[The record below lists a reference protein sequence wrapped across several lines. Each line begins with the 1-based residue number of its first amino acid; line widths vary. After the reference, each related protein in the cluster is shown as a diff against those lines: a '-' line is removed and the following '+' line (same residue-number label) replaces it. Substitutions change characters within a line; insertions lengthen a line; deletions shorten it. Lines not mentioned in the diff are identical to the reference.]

1 MQLNFD
7 TVDTPALPAATV
19 MMLRDTPAGMEVFLV
34 KRHSASDVL
43 GGAYVFPG
51 GKVDV
56 GDTAPD
62 MARRLDQ
69 SPTALHAALNEHDI
83 DAITAAGLYVAA
95 LREVYEECGVLFA
108 EPAPNETEDSEPQ
121 SQASEASLTHLTGTG
136 ASFDTLMDQ
145 HGLRLQTRK
154 LVPWARWV
162 TPTAPSLM
170 RKRFDT
176 RFFVSLVPSLQ
187 TASHDDHETTDSV
200 WLSPRDAL
208 NHYWQDRMALAPPQI
223 MSLAHLARFT
233 TAGEAMADALGR
245 KPALIRPQ
253 PYDMEGTRVI
263 CYPGDALH
271 SVKERAVPGPT
282 RLYYRNKRFEP
293 QQGFDALFD

>member
-7 TVDTPALPAATV
+7 TVDTPALPASTV
-19 MMLRDTPAGMEVFLV
+19 MMLRDTSAGMEVFLL
-34 KRHSASDVL
+34 KRHTASDVL

-51 GKVDV
+51 GKVDA

-62 MARRLDQ
+62 MASRLDQ
-69 SPTALHAALNEHDI
+69 KPVALHAALNEHDI
-83 DAITAAGLYVAA
+83 DAITASGLYVAA

-108 EPAPNETEDSEPQ
+108 EPAQHDTDEMELLHPSGADSM
-121 SQASEASLTHLTGTG
+121 AHLTGTG
-136 ASFDTLMDQ
+136 ASLATLMDQ

-176 RFFVSLVPSLQ
+176 RFFVSVVPNHQ
-187 TASHDDHETTDSV
+187 TAIHDDHETTDSV
-200 WLSPRDAL
+200 WLSPREAL

-223 MSLAHLARFT
+223 MSLAHLARFN
-233 TAGEAMADALGR
+233 TAGEAMAYAVSR

-253 PYDMEGTRVI
+253 PFDMEGTRVI

-271 SVKERAVPGPT
+271 SDKERAVPGPT